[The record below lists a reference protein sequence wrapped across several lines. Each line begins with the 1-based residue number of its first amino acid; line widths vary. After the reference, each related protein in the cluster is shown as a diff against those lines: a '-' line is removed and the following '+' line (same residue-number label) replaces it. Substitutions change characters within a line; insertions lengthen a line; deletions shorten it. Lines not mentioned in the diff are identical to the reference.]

1 MENSIKEKLEKLAE
15 EVQKNMVNP
24 DVDIE
29 FCFDEAACGA
39 PHLIVNYVVE
49 GHNVHKKRIDI
60 DPEYLKMD
68 LKDLT
73 NFIVFQIEQFMAE
86 TDSVEYGGD

>member
-1 MENSIKEKLEKLAE
+1 MENSIREKLEKLAE
-15 EVQKNMVNP
+15 EVQKNMTNP

-29 FCFDEAACGA
+29 FCFDGA
-39 PHLIVNYVVE
+39 SEPPHLIVNYVVE
-49 GHNVHKKRIDI
+49 EHSINKKRIDI

-73 NFIVFQIEQFMAE
+73 NFIVFQIEQYMAE
-86 TDSVEYGGD
+86 IDSVEYGGD